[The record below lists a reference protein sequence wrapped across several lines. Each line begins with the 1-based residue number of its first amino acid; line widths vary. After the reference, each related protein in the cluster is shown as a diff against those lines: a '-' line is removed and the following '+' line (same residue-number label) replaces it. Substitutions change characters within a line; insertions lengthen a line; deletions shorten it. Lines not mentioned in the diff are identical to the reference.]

1 MKPRLLNKDLNP
13 GDVETALGVFSL
25 LQTEQSKRQAPGGKE
40 QQL

>member
-13 GDVETALGVFSL
+13 GSKPLSVFFSL